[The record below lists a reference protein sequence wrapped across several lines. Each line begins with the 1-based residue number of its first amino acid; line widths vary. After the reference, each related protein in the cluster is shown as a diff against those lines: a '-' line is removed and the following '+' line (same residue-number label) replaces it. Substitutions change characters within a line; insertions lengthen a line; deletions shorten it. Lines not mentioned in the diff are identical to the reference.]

1 MADKLRALI
10 TGVLAIEPDQ
20 PAIEF
25 EKRWSTYGQLASGMA
40 QLDSILRTKGLEAG
54 ARVGVLLR
62 NRTPYVPAILEV
74 VTSDRCLVTLNPVYP
89 DDRVASDIVKSAA
102 PVIVAMSDDWA
113 RPQLREAAAQVG
125 AVGVEATIEPDG
137 ALSFQELFAGDPA
150 RWTQPRAQG
159 IAIEMLTSGTTGPPK
174 RVPLAA
180 ETFEKSMLDF
190 ALYEKGRDTSEPRLR
205 SGTSVLL
212 APLAHIG
219 GIGGVIN
226 VISSGRKFCLLEKF
240 SVPAFHDAVVRH
252 RPKVTGGP
260 PTIMRML
267 LDANVPRK
275 DLSSIVAF
283 RSGTAPLDPALAAEF
298 QARYGIP
305 VLQNYGATEFAGGV
319 AGWTND
325 DYKAFG
331 DRKIGS
337 VGRLNPGIEGRIVD
351 PESGAE
357 APGGETG
364 VLELK
369 AKHLGDGGWV
379 RTTDL
384 AVLDADGFL
393 FIRGRADNAIN
404 RGGLKV
410 SPDEVVRALEAH
422 PSVAEASVVG
432 LSDPRLGQVPVAAL
446 RARPGVQQPSDGELS
461 GFLRQTLSSYQV
473 PVLYRWV
480 DTFPRTVSLKI
491 DQAEVRSLF
500 AAVDAPS
507 P

>member
-1 MADKLRALI
+1 
-10 TGVLAIEPDQ
+10 
-20 PAIEF
+20 
-25 EKRWSTYGQLASGMA
+25 
-40 QLDSILRTKGLEAG
+40 
-54 ARVGVLLR
+54 
-62 NRTPYVPAILEV
+62 
-74 VTSDRCLVTLNPVYP
+74 
-89 DDRVASDIVKSAA
+89 
-102 PVIVAMSDDWA
+102 
-113 RPQLREAAAQVG
+113 
-125 AVGVEATIEPDG
+125 
-137 ALSFQELFAGDPA
+137 
-150 RWTQPRAQG
+150 
-159 IAIEMLTSGTTGPPK
+159 
-174 RVPLAA
+174 
-180 ETFEKSMLDF
+180 
-190 ALYEKGRDTSEPRLR
+190 
-205 SGTSVLL
+205 
-212 APLAHIG
+212 
-219 GIGGVIN
+219 
-226 VISSGRKFCLLEKF
+226 
-240 SVPAFHDAVVRH
+240 
-252 RPKVTGGP
+252 
-260 PTIMRML
+260 
-267 LDANVPRK
+267 VPRE

-325 DYKAFG
+325 DYKVFG

-351 PESGAE
+351 PASGAE
-357 APGGETG
+357 APVGETG

-446 RARPGVQQPSDGELS
+446 RAKPGTQQPSDGELS
-461 GFLRQTLSSYQV
+461 GFLRQTLSPYQV

-500 AAVDAPS
+500 AAMEAPV